1 VAILTWL
8 YSVMEAPIQWKDLTN
23 HKVKVCWVFL
33 LLDDIKTVCSKLCLC
48 QRNAQTYIYIN
59 WIYAGEIFSELISSV
74 EMLGGKYSVLY
85 VSDPFRSIH
94 LPYHRELERF
104 LAESAAGNAS
114 LNSTHCDEVC
124 QIKSSLLEGVLV
136 VSFHVSLSSVS
147 FIHDS
152 AFFLPRV

>member
-1 VAILTWL
+1 MI
-8 YSVMEAPIQWKDLTN
+8 
-23 HKVKVCWVFL
+23 
-33 LLDDIKTVCSKLCLC
+33 SKLFVQSYVFAREMLKHI
-48 QRNAQTYIYIN
+48 YIYIN

>member
-1 VAILTWL
+1 MSLP
-8 YSVMEAPIQWKDLTN
+8 EK
-23 HKVKVCWVFL
+23 
-33 LLDDIKTVCSKLCLC
+33 CS
-48 QRNAQTYIYIN
+48 NIYIYIN

-136 VSFHVSLSSVS
+136 VSFHVGLSFVC
-147 FIHDS
+147 FIYDS
-152 AFFLPRV
+152 ACFICFLVSLLNI